1 MFKKIKWMVV
11 ISTFLIIS
19 TIIAFS
25 QFALAKGEWQVSPHY
40 GIWNLRPVEPMIE
53 DFMGDTFETAFQE
66 LLEEY
71 SDIIDPGGEYSQS
84 VNFESDGNN
93 LALEFRFY
101 PGGED
106 GSFSI
111 GIAVEKSEL
120 RIALDC
126 LAEYEL
132 ADGSYVHGSGNG
144 ILLWQPTSY
153 HLNFRWDLIPSWR
166 LHPYIGF
173 GAGIA
178 SFKGLLTYEATVEA
192 YEASTE
198 TTIIQTVSE
207 EINLE
212 FLKYTEPKI
221 TPLVIQ
227 LNLGFNFE
235 ITKNLYLL
243 LDAGIWNGFLVRGG
257 VCLRV

>member
-1 MFKKIKWMVV
+1 MKKV
-11 ISTFLIIS
+11 ILVFLTIP
-19 TIIAFS
+19 TIIVFS
-25 QFALAKGEWQVSPHY
+25 QFALAKGEWQISPHY
-40 GIWNLRPVEPMIE
+40 GIWNLRPIEPMIE
-53 DFMGDTFETAFQE
+53 DFMADTLETAFQE
-66 LLEEY
+66 LIKEFSET
-71 SDIIDPGGEYSQS
+71 IDPAGDYSQS
-84 VNFESDGNN
+84 VDFDSSGKN

-120 RIALDC
+120 RIALDS
-126 LAEYEL
+126 LDARYDL
-132 ADGSYVHGSGNG
+132 ADGSYIEGSGSG

-153 HLNFRWDLIPSWR
+153 HLSFRWDLIPSWR

-178 SFKGLLTYEATVEA
+178 SFKGLLTYEATLET
-192 YEASTE
+192 YDASTAT
-198 TTIIQTVSE
+198 TTIEIISE

-212 FLKYTEPKI
+212 FLEYTEPKI

-227 LNLGFNFE
+227 LNLGLNFE
-235 ITKNLYLL
+235 ITNNLYLL

>member
-1 MFKKIKWMVV
+1 MKKV
-11 ISTFLIIS
+11 ILVFLIIS
-19 TIIAFS
+19 KIIIFG
-25 QFALAKGEWQVSPHY
+25 QFALAKGEWQISPHY
-40 GIWNLRPVEPMIE
+40 GVWSLRPIEPMIE

-66 LLEEY
+66 LIEEY

-84 VNFESDGNN
+84 VNFDSNGKN

-120 RIALDC
+120 EIILDC
-126 LAEYEL
+126 LASYEL
-132 ADGSYVHGSGNG
+132 ADGSYVHGSGSG

-153 HLNFRWDLIPSWR
+153 HLSFRWDLIPSWR

-178 SFKGLLTYEATVEA
+178 SLKGVIAYEAIVEA
-192 YEASTE
+192 YDASTT
-198 TTIIQTVSE
+198 TTITQIISD

-221 TPLVIQ
+221 TPLVVQ
-227 LNLGFNFE
+227 LNLGFNLE
-235 ITKNLYLL
+235 ITRNLYLL

>member
-1 MFKKIKWMVV
+1 MKKV
-11 ISTFLIIS
+11 ILVFLIIP
-19 TIIAFS
+19 TIIVFS
-25 QFALAKGEWQVSPHY
+25 QFALAKGEWQISPHY
-40 GIWNLRPVEPMIE
+40 GIWSLGPIEPMIE
-53 DFMGDTFETAFQE
+53 DSMADTFETAFQE

-71 SDIIDPGGEYSQS
+71 SGIIDPSGEYSQS
-84 VNFESDGNN
+84 VDFDSSGKN

-132 ADGSYVHGSGNG
+132 ADGSYVDGSGSC

-153 HLNFRWDLIPSWR
+153 HLSFRWDLMPSWR
-166 LHPYIGF
+166 LHPYISF
-173 GAGIA
+173 GAGTA
-178 SFKGLLTYEATVEA
+178 SFKGVLTYEATVET
-192 YEASTE
+192 YDASTA
-198 TTIIQTVSE
+198 TTIIKITSD

-212 FLKYTEPKI
+212 FLEYTEPKI
-221 TPLVIQ
+221 TPLIVQ
-227 LNLGFNFE
+227 LNLGFSVE
-235 ITKNLYLL
+235 VTKNLYLL

>member
-1 MFKKIKWMVV
+1 M
-11 ISTFLIIS
+11 
-19 TIIAFS
+19 
-25 QFALAKGEWQVSPHY
+25 
-40 GIWNLRPVEPMIE
+40 EPMIE
-53 DFMGDTFETAFQE
+53 DFMADTLETAAQE
-66 LLEEY
+66 LIEQY
-71 SDIIDPGGEYSQS
+71 SDIIDPSGEYSQS
-84 VNFESDGNN
+84 VDFGSSGKN

-120 RIALDC
+120 KLTLDS
-126 LAEYEL
+126 LDYFAKYEL
-132 ADGSYVHGSGNG
+132 TDGSYVQGSGSG

-153 HLNFRWDLIPSWR
+153 HLNFRWELMPSWR

-173 GAGIA
+173 GAGIGTLN
-178 SFKGLLTYEATVEA
+178 GLLTYEAIVEA
-192 YEASTE
+192 YDASTTT
-198 TTIIQTVSE
+198 TTIQIISE

-212 FLKYTEPKI
+212 FLEYTEPKI

-227 LNLGFNFE
+227 LNLGFNFK
-235 ITKNLYLL
+235 ITNNLYLL

>member
-1 MFKKIKWMVV
+1 MKKV
-11 ISTFLIIS
+11 ILVFLIIPI
-19 TIIAFS
+19 TIFFS
-25 QFALAKGEWQVSPHY
+25 QSALAKGEWQISPHY
-40 GIWNLRPVEPMIE
+40 GIWSLHPIKSIIE
-53 DFMGDTFETAFQE
+53 DLLKDTLKNEFQR
-66 LLEEY
+66 LVKEY
-71 SDIIDPGGEYSQS
+71 PEIDPGGDYIPPYADFS
-84 VNFESDGNN
+84 SDGKN

-126 LAEYEL
+126 SARYEL
-132 ADGSYVHGSGNG
+132 ADGSYVQGSGNG
-144 ILLWQPTSY
+144 VLLWQPTSY
-153 HLNFRWDLIPSWR
+153 HLSFRWDLIPSWR
-166 LHPYIGF
+166 LHPYISF
-173 GAGIA
+173 GAGIGTLN
-178 SFKGLLTYEATVEA
+178 GLLTYEATIEA
-192 YEASTE
+192 YDDSTA

-212 FLKYTEPKI
+212 FLQYTEPKI
-221 TPLVIQ
+221 TPLIVQ

-257 VCLRV
+257 VSLRV

>member
-1 MFKKIKWMVV
+1 MKKV
-11 ISTFLIIS
+11 ILVFLIIPI
-19 TIIAFS
+19 TIFFG
-25 QFALAKGEWQVSPHY
+25 QFALAKGEWQISPHY
-40 GIWNLRPVEPMIE
+40 GIWSLRPIEPMIE

-66 LLEEY
+66 LIEEY
-71 SDIIDPGGEYSQS
+71 SHIIDPSGEYSQS
-84 VNFESDGNN
+84 VDFDSSGKN

-111 GIAVEKSEL
+111 GLAVEKSEL

-126 LAEYEL
+126 SARYEL
-132 ADGSYVHGSGNG
+132 ADGSYVQGSGNG
-144 ILLWQPTSY
+144 VLLWQPTSY
-153 HLNFRWDLIPSWR
+153 HLSFRWDLMPSWR
-166 LHPYIGF
+166 LHPYISF
-173 GAGIA
+173 GAGIGTLN
-178 SFKGLLTYEATVEA
+178 GLLTYEATIEA
-192 YEASTE
+192 YDDPTA

-212 FLKYTEPKI
+212 FLQYTEPKI
-221 TPLVIQ
+221 TPLVVQ
-227 LNLGFNFE
+227 LNLGFNLE